1 MQIIIDRMIY
11 DPKMPFNFLHNR
23 WLEMLQTWYFQRINS
38 EMAIMVRGFILD
50 RAATL
55 SKKLCTSDVSS
66 DITSPPLEK
75 ATKRIL
81 LIEKLTFCG
90 LGANYVSILWQNFQL
105 RFSSIFNLI
114 NIILLLFNY
123 YFDKQI
129 IF

>member
-1 MQIIIDRMIY
+1 
-11 DPKMPFNFLHNR
+11 
-23 WLEMLQTWYFQRINS
+23 
-38 EMAIMVRGFILD
+38 MAIMVRGFILD

-90 LGANYVSILWQNFQL
+90 LGANYVSIL
-105 RFSSIFNLI
+105 
-114 NIILLLFNY
+114 
-123 YFDKQI
+123 
-129 IF
+129 